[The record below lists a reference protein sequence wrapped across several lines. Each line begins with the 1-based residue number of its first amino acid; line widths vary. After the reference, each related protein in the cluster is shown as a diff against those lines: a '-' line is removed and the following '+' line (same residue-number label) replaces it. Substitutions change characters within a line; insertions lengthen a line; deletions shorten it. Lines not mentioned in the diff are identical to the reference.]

1 MKEYLKLKNL
11 HSLFER
17 NFFLLSSLVV
27 DFDENK
33 MNVFEIP
40 IKDENKKVSISTTK
54 LSNYTFDIELNIN
67 INPVEENTTFKV
79 RVYLEAKM
87 AEVMSLQSFHNNLI
101 DIIPTVKKF
110 GFQRDERTQWNK
122 FLNEFLVFCVKEG
135 LAESDNLPARFQ

>member
-1 MKEYLKLKNL
+1 M
-11 HSLFER
+11 
-17 NFFLLSSLVV
+17 
-27 DFDENK
+27 
-33 MNVFEIP
+33 
-40 IKDENKKVSISTTK
+40 
-54 LSNYTFDIELNIN
+54 NIN
-67 INPVEENTTFKV
+67 INPVEESTTFKA

-87 AEVMSLQSFHNNLI
+87 AEVISLQSFHNNLI